1 MKRKFQDLAAFTID
15 DIDAA
20 LTRNDPGE
28 LVLLSI
34 TVALSFPD
42 LALAQEVCARL
53 STYEDPKIRGNAVAA
68 LGHLARRFR
77 KLDDTRVKAIIESAL
92 QDADEYV
99 RVHAKSAADEIHQFL
114 GWDIEGHVYGV

>member
-42 LALAQEVCARL
+42 LARAQEVCVRL